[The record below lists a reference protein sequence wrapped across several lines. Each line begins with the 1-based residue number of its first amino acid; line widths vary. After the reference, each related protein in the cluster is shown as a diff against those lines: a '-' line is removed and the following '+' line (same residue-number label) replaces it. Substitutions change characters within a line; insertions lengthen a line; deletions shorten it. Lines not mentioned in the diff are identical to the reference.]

1 MTKQEKVLWVFVGG
15 VLVILFLL
23 SSTDLIIKEKK
34 TEIYPVSV
42 IISDTSDDYYV
53 NFRKGADKA
62 AEEYNVDVSFIT
74 LYEEGDAGQQI
85 ELVQREI
92 GDGASAVVLV
102 PVNPVE
108 CAKKMDDMVL
118 NSPAVIVGNVFPG
131 DRIQSGIAPDYHEE
145 GRMLGE
151 AIAEENSPD
160 IPVWIFSEDLS
171 LGYGRE
177 TYNGLVSSLENAG
190 FTTEL
195 YERKTEETFRQAIES
210 TVYPGRENA
219 IIAAADVKSLDEAA
233 DILGGSSVY
242 ANQIPGLYGVGSTA
256 KILNELDS
264 GIIKGLVVNDDFD
277 LGYMS
282 IEKAVEAVQKV
293 TGKEQILL
301 DSYYIQKSD
310 LRESGFERILYPID

>member
-1 MTKQEKVLWVFVGG
+1 MTKQEKILWFLVGG

-53 NFRKGADKA
+53 NFRKGVDKA

-74 LYEEGDAGQQI
+74 LYEEGEAGQQI

-102 PVNPVE
+102 PINPVE
-108 CAKKMDDMVL
+108 CAKKMDDLVL

-131 DRIQSGIAPDYHEE
+131 DRIQYGIAPDYQEE

-151 AIAEENSPD
+151 AIAAENPPD
-160 IPVWIFSEDLS
+160 IPVWIFSKGLS
-171 LGYGRE
+171 LGYARE
-177 TYNGLVSSLENAG
+177 TYDGLVSSLENAG

-210 TVYPGRENA
+210 TVYPGKGSA
-219 IIAAADVKSLDEAA
+219 IIAAVDVKSLDEAA

-242 ANQIPGLYGVGSTA
+242 ANRIPGLYGVGSTA

-264 GIIKGLVVNDDFD
+264 GIIKGLVVKDDFD

-282 IEKAVEAVQKV
+282 IEKAVEAVQKMA
-293 TGKEQILL
+293 GKEQILL

-310 LRESGFERILYPID
+310 LRKSKFERILYPID